1 MKKLLLIAA
10 AAALLAPGIAAA
22 ADISGKWIIDTNANG
37 QDFKIECDFAQASAA
52 LTGTCGLAGGG
63 DMPAALTG
71 SVDGSTAS
79 WAYDVKFQDMPLH
92 IAFKGDVADK
102 AMTGAMDVAGSSS
115 PFKAAK
121 Q

>member
-10 AAALLAPGIAAA
+10 AVLLAPGIAAA
-22 ADISGKWIIDTNANG
+22 ADISGAWKITTNANG
-37 QDFKIECDFAQASAA
+37 QDLVVNCNFAQSGSA
-52 LTGTCGLAGGG
+52 LSGTCGLAGGAET
-63 DMPAALTG
+63 PAALTG
-71 SVDGSTAS
+71 TVDGMAAS

-92 IAFKGDVADK
+92 VAFKGDVMDK
-102 AMTGAMDVAGSSS
+102 TMSGTMDVAGGSS